1 MYHRCLQ
8 LAGYDWSTILCG
20 RRALLPNFRTTAHM
34 WAPLSFSLYF
44 PFFLFIVFP
53 PSQWRKIKKQ
63 FSIAA
68 FTSVKV
74 DREWG
79 SQPIYTL
86 LPCCGREIEKC
97 AEMKK
102 SSMIDIKDAR
112 YQLCYGKQLMRSV
125 QCCLNQFSALLYRPI
140 FRVQGLG

>member
-1 MYHRCLQ
+1 MALSSNADACYSLNGKLPDDPRWGRWEWGNNLMYHRCLQ

-53 PSQWRKIKKQ
+53 PSQWREIKKQ

-112 YQLCYGKQLMRSV
+112 Y
-125 QCCLNQFSALLYRPI
+125 
-140 FRVQGLG
+140 